1 MKAYLRLLRYAARH
15 RRRLVAALI
24 AAVAVGLLNTATFAT
39 GLPFFRVLFGEAPRE
54 ANSLDRWSATVI
66 DHIRSVVGEG
76 KGPLLL
82 GFLGLFVALTAAK
95 SLARFLQDA
104 WTAALTRRTVL
115 DVAEEVFEKALA
127 QPTGFYEARG
137 IGDSVTRFTTD
148 VDFLSAGLG
157 VVLAKLV
164 REPLKVVGMVAVAL
178 AIDVR
183 LTLVTL
189 LVFPVV
195 FGTTAFLARRIR
207 RRARGVLEARAAM
220 MGVASES
227 LQALKTVQ
235 AFRGEASEAARF
247 REAAARLY
255 DEDRRMTRTDA
266 LTSPL
271 LETTAALGVALTL
284 WAGLSRIV
292 AMDAA
297 QFLALYSAL
306 LGTLDPFR
314 KLGDVGNRIAVSG
327 AAAERLF
334 ALLDRVPEIADAPD
348 ARPLPPGRGAVEFED
363 VGFRY
368 PDGRVALEHVSFR
381 VEPGTVVAIVGKSG
395 AGKSTLLDL
404 VPRLR
409 DAATGAVR
417 IDGVD
422 VRAATLSSVRAA
434 CAILHQS
441 PDLFGG
447 TIGENIARGRPGA
460 PSEAIEAA
468 ARRAHAHDFIAATPL
483 KYATRLGPGGAG
495 LSGGQRQRVAL
506 ARAILSDP
514 RVLLLDEP
522 TSALDRESED
532 ALRAALAEFLPGR
545 TVMIS
550 AHRPGTVERSDRVL
564 VLREGLVEAFG
575 PPADVARESALYR
588 RFLAEGFADAGP
600 AAESTAGSASPH

>member
-66 DHIRSVVGEG
+66 DHIRAVVGEG

-115 DVAEEVFEKALA
+115 DVAEEVFAKALA

-235 AFRGEASEAARF
+235 AFRGEAGEAARF

-422 VRAATLSSVRAA
+422 VRAATLSSVRGA

-447 TIGENIARGRPGA
+447 TIGENIARGRPDA
-460 PSEAIEAA
+460 TPEAIEAA
-468 ARRAHAHDFIAATPL
+468 ARRAHAHDFIAATPMG
-483 KYATRLGPGGAG
+483 YATRLGPGGAG

-506 ARAILSDP
+506 ARAILADP

-522 TSALDRESED
+522 ASALDRESED

-564 VLREGLVEAFG
+564 VLREGFVEAFG
-575 PPADVARESALYR
+575 PPEGVARESTLYR

-600 AAESTAGSASPH
+600 AAESTAGPTSPH

>member
-1 MKAYLRLLRYAARH
+1 MKAYLRLLRYTARH
-15 RRRLVAALI
+15 RGRLVASLL
-24 AAVAVGLLNTATFAT
+24 AAVLVGVVNTATFAT
-39 GLPFFRVLFGEAPRE
+39 GLPFFRVLFGEAPKDE
-54 ANSLDRWSATVI
+54 LAVDRWSASVI
-66 DHIRSVVGEG
+66 DGIRGVVGPG
-76 KGPLLL
+76 KGPLLM

-95 SLARFLQDA
+95 AVARFLQDA

-137 IGDSVTRFTTD
+137 VTDSVTRFTTD

-164 REPLKVVGMVAVAL
+164 REPLKVVGMVLVAL

-183 LTLVTL
+183 LTLITL

-195 FGTTAFLARRIR
+195 FGTTATLARKIR
-207 RRARGVLEARAAM
+207 RRAKGVLEARSAM

-227 LQALKTVQ
+227 LTGLRTVQ
-235 AFRGEASEAARF
+235 AFRGEAAEASRF
-247 REAAARLY
+247 RAASTRLY

-271 LETTAALGVALTL
+271 LETTAAVGVALTL

-314 KLGDVGNRIAVSG
+314 KLGDVGNRIGVSG

-334 ALLDRVPEIADAPD
+334 SLLDREPEIRDAADAI
-348 ARPLPPGRGAVEFED
+348 PLPDGRGAVRFEN
-363 VGFRY
+363 VRFSY
-368 PDGRVALEHVSFR
+368 PDGRTALEDVSFD
-381 VEPGTVVAIVGKSG
+381 VAPGTVVAIVGPSG

-409 DAATGAVR
+409 DATSGCVR

-422 VRAATLSSVRAA
+422 VRRATLRSVRGA
-434 CAILHQS
+434 CAILHQQ
-441 PDLFGG
+441 PDLFTG
-447 TIGENIARGRPGA
+447 TIAENVARGRPGA
-460 PSEAIEAA
+460 TAAQIEEAS
-468 ARRAHAHDFIAATPL
+468 RRAHAHDFVAALPEG
-483 KYATRLGPGGAG
+483 YATRLGPGGSG
-495 LSGGQRQRVAL
+495 LSGGQRQRLAL
-506 ARAILSDP
+506 ARAILADP

-532 ALRAALAEFLPGR
+532 ALRAALAAFLPGR
-545 TVMIS
+545 TVLVV
-550 AHRPGTVERSDRVL
+550 AHRPGTVERSDAVL
-564 VLREGLVEAFG
+564 VLRDGRVEAFG
-575 PPADVARESALYR
+575 PPALVAERSALYR
-588 RFLAEGFADAGP
+588 RWTQEGFPDAEPDAGSGGGARVP
-600 AAESTAGSASPH
+600 S

>member
-15 RRRLVAALI
+15 RGRLVAALV
-24 AAVAVGLLNTATFAT
+24 AAVFVGVLNTATFAT
-39 GLPFFRVLFGEAPRE
+39 GLPFFRVLFGETGASE
-54 ANSLDRWSATVI
+54 SALDRWSSGVI
-66 DHIRSVVGEG
+66 AFIRGFVGEG

-82 GFLGLFVALTAAK
+82 GFLALFVTLTAAK
-95 SLARFLQDA
+95 ALVRFFQDA

-115 DVAEEVFEKALA
+115 DVAEEVFEQALA

-137 IGDSVTRFTTD
+137 VTDSVTRFTTD

-178 AIDVR
+178 AIDVP
-183 LTLVTL
+183 LTLITL

-207 RRARGVLEARAAM
+207 RRARGVLEARSAM

-235 AFRGEASEAARF
+235 AFRGEGVEAARF

-255 DEDRRMTRTDA
+255 EEDRRMTRTDA

-271 LETTAALGVALTL
+271 LETLAALGVALTL
-284 WAGLSRIV
+284 WAGISRIV
-292 AMDAA
+292 AMDSA

-314 KLGDVGNRIAVSG
+314 KLGDIGNRIGISG
-327 AAAERLF
+327 AASERLF
-334 ALLDRVPEIADAPD
+334 ALLDRVPEITDAPG
-348 ARPLPPGRGAVEFED
+348 ATTLPEGSGAVRFEH
-363 VGFRY
+363 VSFTY
-368 PDGRVALEHVSFR
+368 PDGREALSDVTFD
-381 VEPGTVVAIVGKSG
+381 VEPGTVVAVVGPSG

-409 DAATGAVR
+409 DPSSGCVR
-417 IDGVD
+417 IEGIDA
-422 VRAATLSSVRAA
+422 RTATLDSVRGA
-434 CAILHQS
+434 CAILHQQ
-441 PDLFGG
+441 PDLFAG

-460 PSEAIEAA
+460 TPLEIETA
-468 ARRAHAHDFIAATPL
+468 ARRAHAHEFIAASPDG
-483 KYATRLGPGGAG
+483 YATRLGVGGTG
-495 LSGGQRQRVAL
+495 LSGGQRQRLAL
-506 ARAILSDP
+506 ARAILADP
-514 RVLLLDEP
+514 RILLLDEP

-532 ALRAALAEFLPGR
+532 ALRAALGEFLPGR
-545 TVMIS
+545 TVIVV

-564 VLREGLVEAFG
+564 VLRDGRVEAFG
-575 PPADVARESALYR
+575 PPAVVAEKSALYR
-588 RFLAEGFADAGP
+588 RWMAEGLPEANPGD
-600 AAESTAGSASPH
+600 